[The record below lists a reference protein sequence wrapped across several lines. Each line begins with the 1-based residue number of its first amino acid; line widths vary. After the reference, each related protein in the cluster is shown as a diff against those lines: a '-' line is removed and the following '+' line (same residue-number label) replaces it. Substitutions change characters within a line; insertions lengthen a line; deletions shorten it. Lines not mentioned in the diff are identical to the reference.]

1 MLTKGVY
8 IAGSKMNAGKT
19 TLSLGLTSYFNS
31 TLENGSAFIKPIGQ
45 KTMTVEGMN
54 ISDDSYLIN
63 TVLGL
68 DSSISDTTPFTAGS
82 GMAEQFIREGK
93 SAELKRSIKRSYKNL
108 SKTSDLVVIEGTGHP
123 GVGSVFGMCNAT
135 VASFLSAP
143 VILILDGGIGSTI
156 DKFTLDASLFRNMNV
171 PILGV
176 VINRIRLEKME
187 KVKRYLSIW
196 FSENDIPVFGYIP
209 FVSDFARPSLGMIN
223 IELAAETVVSSEKG
237 ISVRDYLTGFGNVD
251 EIYRNVSNA
260 PGRALL
266 LSSSRQ
272 EVIDAIIARKMSGK
286 LHAGPGALI
295 LCGDGGEYAE
305 HVDKACGMLDIP
317 LFRTSKSAEES
328 AFKLSTRIFKVEPGD
343 SDKIKEIVSTITEHV
358 DMDAILNA
366 LNTHYGGTG
375 EKVSLISKAGR
386 WLKDM
391 IGLKDNGDRRMKNEK

>member
-209 FVSDFARPSLGMIN
+209 FVSDFARPS
-223 IELAAETVVSSEKG
+223 T
-237 ISVRDYLTGFGNVD
+237 
-251 EIYRNVSNA
+251 
-260 PGRALL
+260 
-266 LSSSRQ
+266 
-272 EVIDAIIARKMSGK
+272 
-286 LHAGPGALI
+286 
-295 LCGDGGEYAE
+295 
-305 HVDKACGMLDIP
+305 
-317 LFRTSKSAEES
+317 
-328 AFKLSTRIFKVEPGD
+328 
-343 SDKIKEIVSTITEHV
+343 
-358 DMDAILNA
+358 
-366 LNTHYGGTG
+366 
-375 EKVSLISKAGR
+375 
-386 WLKDM
+386 
-391 IGLKDNGDRRMKNEK
+391 